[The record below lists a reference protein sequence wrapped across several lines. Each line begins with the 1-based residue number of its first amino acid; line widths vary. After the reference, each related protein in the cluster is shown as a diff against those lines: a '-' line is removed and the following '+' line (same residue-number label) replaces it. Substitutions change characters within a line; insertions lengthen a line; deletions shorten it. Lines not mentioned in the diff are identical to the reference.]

1 MKRLSFA
8 VLALAIAAAQPSA
21 AQSANNSSAS
31 GDILPFKATERTLP
45 NGLKV
50 IIVPTGFPNIVS
62 LQIPVQTGS
71 RNEVEPGKSGFAH
84 FFEHIMS
91 RGTKNMTQ
99 EQMNDLIT
107 KAGARENA
115 STSDDVTKYYIT
127 FAKEDL
133 ESMIKLEADR
143 FQNLQYSEEDF
154 KTESRAI
161 LGEYNKNSAAPGN
174 KLYEAVRD
182 TAFSTHTYKHTTMG
196 FIRDIENMPN
206 QFEYSKIFYD
216 RFYRPER
223 TTIIVAGDVT
233 PNEVMPLIEKYWGNW
248 KRGTYTVN
256 PPKEPPPT
264 GPKYAHVEWTSPT
277 LPYLFVS
284 FRNPAFSETN
294 KDNAALDL
302 VANLFFGQTSEI
314 FKKLVQR
321 EQKVDGLG
329 ASNSSNVDPE
339 LFTIS
344 ARVKKP
350 EDVAY
355 VRDEILK
362 AVAKARTSMVSEKEL
377 ADAKSNLRYSFVRS
391 LDNTDRIATTLASFV
406 YYNRSYNTINKAYA
420 NYASLTPADLQRAA
434 RAYFVDN
441 GLVVGTL
448 SKGPIPAEIAV
459 QPKIASFESSAIAS
473 TTNNASTAPT
483 TPSLTSKL
491 MASSVVLGNAVAESN
506 LIIQRNPLPQL
517 RYKMLFKVGSA
528 DDPVGKEGLAVLASS
543 MIARAGSKAMTYEQ
557 ITQALYPIAG
567 SFGNQVDK
575 EMTTFTGSIHR
586 DNWRKF
592 VDITLPQLLDPAFSE
607 SDFKRIKDAQLNALR
622 QDLRSANEEE
632 LAKERLQTNIF
643 RGTPYGHPVLGTVSG
658 LQSITLDDVK
668 AFVRDHY
675 TRGNL
680 MLGMNG
686 DIPPALTATL
696 QHALMALP
704 AGTTTHAPRTAL
716 KGNRPTGMEVE
727 IIEKDTRA
735 TAISLGLP
743 IDVTRSSPDY
753 AALSVARAWLG
764 EHRMSTSHLYQRI
777 RGIRGMNYGDYAYIE
792 AFPGG
797 MFQFFPNPNIAR
809 RAQIFEVWIRPVVP
823 ENAHMALRIA
833 VNELDKLI
841 SDGMSEEDFQA
852 TRQYLMKNVYVMTA
866 TQDQQLGY
874 ALDSKWYG
882 IPEYTQYMRSALQ
895 KMTRADVN
903 AAIKRNLSAKDL
915 SVVII
920 TKDASALK
928 NALVAEGFSPIK
940 YDADKP
946 ADLLAEDKVIGARKL
961 GITAEKVKVTP
972 VEQVF
977 AQ

>member
-1 MKRLSFA
+1 MKRLSLA
-8 VLALAIAAAQPSA
+8 ALALVIAGAPLAAQQTA
-21 AQSANNSSAS
+21 KTTSS
-31 GDILPFKATERTLP
+31 DILPFKATERTLP

-161 LGEYNKNSAAPGN
+161 LGEYNKNSANPGT

-182 TAFSTHTYKHTTMG
+182 TAFTTHTYKHTTMG

-233 PNEVMPLIEKYWGNW
+233 PNEVMPLVEKYWGNW
-248 KRGTYTVN
+248 KRGTYAVN
-256 PPKEPPPT
+256 PPKEPAPT

-277 LPYLFVS
+277 LPYLYVS

-294 KDNAALDL
+294 KDNAALDM
-302 VANLFFGQTSEI
+302 VANLFFGQTSDI

-329 ASNSSNVDPE
+329 AGNSSNVDPE

-350 EDVAY
+350 EDIAY

-362 AVAKARTSMVSEKEL
+362 AVAKARTTLVSEKEL

-391 LDNTDRIATTLASFV
+391 LDNTDRIATTLANFV

-434 RAYFVDN
+434 RTYFIDN

-448 SKGPIPAEIAV
+448 SNGPLPAAIAT
-459 QPKIASFESSAIAS
+459 QPKIATFETTAVAS
-473 TTNNASTAPT
+473 TLTQDGSATPSL
-483 TPSLTSKL
+483 PSLTSKL
-491 MASSVVLGNAVAESN
+491 MATDRAGGNAVAESN
-506 LIIQRNPLPQL
+506 LIIQKNPLPQL
-517 RYKMLFKVGSA
+517 RYKLLFKVGSA
-528 DDPVGKEGLAVLASS
+528 DDPPGKEGLAVLASS
-543 MIARAGSKAMTYEQ
+543 MIARAGSKSMTYEQ
-557 ITQALYPIAG
+557 IAKALYPIAG

-575 EMTTFTGSIHR
+575 EMTTFTGAIHR

-607 SDFKRIKDAQLNALR
+607 TDFKRVKDAQMNALR
-622 QDLRSANEEE
+622 QDLRTSNEEE

-643 RGTPYGHPVLGTVSG
+643 RGTPYGHPVLGTLSG

-668 AFVRDHY
+668 AFVRDQY

-680 MLGMNG
+680 MLGLNG
-686 DIPPALTATL
+686 DIPPALTETL

-704 AGTTTHAPRTAL
+704 AGTPRAPRTAL
-716 KGNRPTGMEVE
+716 HGTRPNGMEVE

-792 AFPGG
+792 AFPRG
-797 MFQFFPNPNIAR
+797 MFQFFPDPNIAR

-833 VNELDKLI
+833 VNELDNMI
-841 SDGMSEEDFQA
+841 NNGMSENDFQA

-895 KMTRADVN
+895 KLTRADVN

-920 TKDASALK
+920 TKDASGLRD
-928 NALVAEGFSPIK
+928 ALVADGFSPIK

-961 GITAEKVKVTP
+961 GLSADKVKVTP
-972 VEQVF
+972 VEEVF
-977 AQ
+977 AK